1 MYEYITGRVETLSP
15 TAAVLEAGGI
25 GYWLNISLQTFSQIG
40 DRAEVRLY
48 THFVVRE
55 DAQVLYGFFSRE
67 ERDIFRA
74 LLGVSGVG
82 GNTARMI
89 LSAFTADEVRTI
101 IAAGQA
107 DVLKSVKGLG
117 IKTAQKIIV
126 ELRDKIGAVCPANEA
141 LPLRQAA
148 DGTFDAFGPDDAR
161 FCPAGQREG
170 APRAA
175 ERDACGYGRGARE
188 TSAQAPVRNFVGCV
202 ARVNLTRLLQVYAIL
217 FYFCC
222 RI

>member
-101 IAAGQA
+101 IAAG
-107 DVLKSVKGLG
+107 

-148 DGTFDAFGPDDAR
+148 DGTFDEALSALTMLGFAR
-161 FCPAGQREG
+161 QASEKALRALRKEMPAATVEELVR
-170 APRAA
+170 
-175 ERDACGYGRGARE
+175 
-188 TSAQAPVRNFVGCV
+188 QA
-202 ARVNLTRLLQVYAIL
+202 LKRL
-217 FYFCC
+217 
-222 RI
+222 

>member
-1 MYEYITGRVETLSP
+1 MYEYISGVVAE
-15 TAAVLEAGGI
+15 AAPAYAVIDVGGV
-25 GYWLNISLQTFSQIG
+25 GYYLNISLETYSAIEHAE
-40 DRAEVRLY
+40 RAKLFVHY
-48 THFVVRE
+48 VVRE

-126 ELRDKIGAVCPANEA
+126 ELRDKIGAVCPASEA

-148 DGTFDAFGPDDAR
+148 DGTFDEALSALTMLGFAR
-161 FCPAGQREG
+161 QASEKVLRALRKEMPAATVEELVR
-170 APRAA
+170 
-175 ERDACGYGRGARE
+175 
-188 TSAQAPVRNFVGCV
+188 QA
-202 ARVNLTRLLQVYAIL
+202 LKRL
-217 FYFCC
+217 
-222 RI
+222 

>member
-126 ELRDKIGAVCPANEA
+126 ELRDKIGG
-141 LPLRQAA
+141 AA
-148 DGTFDAFGPDDAR
+148 AAAGGRRNVRRGAFGPDDAR

>member
-148 DGTFDAFGPDDAR
+148 DGTFDEALSALT
-161 FCPAGQREG
+161 
-170 APRAA
+170 RAA

>member
-1 MYEYITGRVETLSP
+1 MR
-15 TAAVLEAGGI
+15 
-25 GYWLNISLQTFSQIG
+25 
-40 DRAEVRLY
+40 
-48 THFVVRE
+48 
-55 DAQVLYGFFSRE
+55 QVLYGFFSRE

-148 DGTFDAFGPDDAR
+148 DGTFDEALSALTMLGFAGRPAR
-161 FCPAGQREG
+161 RRSAR
-170 APRAA
+170 
-175 ERDACGYGRGARE
+175 CGKR
-188 TSAQAPVRNFVGCV
+188 C
-202 ARVNLTRLLQVYAIL
+202 LRL
-217 FYFCC
+217 
-222 RI
+222 RSRSS

>member
-1 MYEYITGRVETLSP
+1 MYEYVTGRVETLSP

-67 ERDIFRA
+67 ERDIVRA

-82 GNTARMI
+82 VNTARMI

-126 ELRDKIGAVCPANEA
+126 ELRDKIGAVCPASEA

-148 DGTFDAFGPDDAR
+148 DGTFDEALSALTMLGFAR
-161 FCPAGQREG
+161 QASEKVLRALRKEMPAATVEELVR
-170 APRAA
+170 
-175 ERDACGYGRGARE
+175 
-188 TSAQAPVRNFVGCV
+188 QA
-202 ARVNLTRLLQVYAIL
+202 LKRL
-217 FYFCC
+217 
-222 RI
+222 